1 MATKKEISDGRIFNL
16 KPELTLAMKLAASFA
31 ITYYGLLFIYETI
44 TLCLYHYSLD
54 SYYLGDEKDLGSM
67 SSDLI
72 ILIGEFVFCGLLVFS
87 LIQIFRK
94 KRIGKAFFA
103 SATILLIIFQLII
116 SGPFPWYKYALEI
129 FLLLLITPIRIKKK
143 IKVKKGKVVLEE
155 VKEEKPEETE
165 KDPQ

>member
-54 SYYLGDEKDLGSM
+54 SYYLGGEKDLGSM

-94 KRIGKAFFA
+94 SA
-103 SATILLIIFQLII
+103 SAK
-116 SGPFPWYKYALEI
+116 PFSPVPP
-129 FLLLLITPIRIKKK
+129 FCSSFSNSSFPVPSHGTNMP
-143 IKVKKGKVVLEE
+143 
-155 VKEEKPEETE
+155 
-165 KDPQ
+165 

>member
-1 MATKKEISDGRIFNL
+1 MVRKKEISDGRIFNL

-54 SYYLGDEKDLGSM
+54 YYYLGGEKNIGAI
-67 SSDLI
+67 SSDLV

-94 KRIGKAFFA
+94 KRIGKAIFA
-103 SATILLIIFQLII
+103 SATILLIIFQLFI
-116 SGPFPWYKYALEI
+116 SGIFPWYKYALEI

-143 IKVKKGKVVLEE
+143 IKVTKGKVVLEE
-155 VKEEKPEETE
+155 VKEEGMEETE

>member
-54 SYYLGDEKDLGSM
+54 YYYLSEEKSFGTI
-67 SSDLI
+67 SSDLV
-72 ILIGEFVFCGLLVFS
+72 ILIGEFILCGLLVFS

-94 KRIGKAFFA
+94 KRIGKAIFVSA
-103 SATILLIIFQLII
+103 SILLIIFQLFI
-116 SGPFPWYKYALEI
+116 SGIFPWYKYALEV
-129 FLLLLITPIRIKKK
+129 FLILLITPIRIKKK
-143 IKVKKGKVVLEE
+143 IKVKQGKIVVEE
-155 VKEEKPEETE
+155 VKEEEE